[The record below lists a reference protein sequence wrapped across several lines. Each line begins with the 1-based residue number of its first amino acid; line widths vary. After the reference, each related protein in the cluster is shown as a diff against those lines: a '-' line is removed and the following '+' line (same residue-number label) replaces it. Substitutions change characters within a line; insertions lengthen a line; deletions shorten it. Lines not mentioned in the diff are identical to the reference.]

1 MTQLRARILTATA
14 LLVAALASLARAEE
28 ILLWTAREDGGLV
41 SLSYSSF
48 DRGTIPIFNLS
59 YFNGMN
65 IAVLNLH
72 EELSGTEPGQ
82 KITID
87 IAAEAGRTPVQG
99 EAAPQRAGQPPLRR
113 GERHRHSARAERA
126 EDAWAGYTVSVSDTR
141 VTLPDTGRSEAVAQF
156 SKDCQVE

>member
-1 MTQLRARILTATA
+1 MTQLMARILTATA
-14 LLVAALASLARAEE
+14 LLVAALVSPARAED

-41 SLSYSSF
+41 SLSYGSF
-48 DRGTIPIFNLS
+48 DPGKIPIFMVTC
-59 YFNGMN
+59 FNGMN

-87 IAAEAGRTPVQG
+87 IAAGAAKTPVQG
-99 EAAPQRAGQPPLRR
+99 EAASNERNGPLF
-113 GERHRHSARAERA
+113 AEA
-126 EDAWAGYTVSVSDTR
+126 SGIAIAPVLNVLKEPGPVTVSVGDTR
-141 VTLPDTGRSEAVAQF
+141 VTLSDTGRTEAVARF

>member
-1 MTQLRARILTATA
+1 MTQLIARILTATA
-14 LLVAALASLARAEE
+14 LLVAALPSLARTEE

-41 SLSYSSF
+41 SLSYGSF
-48 DRGTIPIFNLS
+48 DRGNIPIFNLS
-59 YFNGMN
+59 CFNGMN
-65 IAVLNLH
+65 TAVLNLH

-99 EAAPQRAGQPPLRR
+99 EAAPNERGGPLFAAAS
-113 GERHRHSARAERA
+113 GVAIAPVLNVLKTP
-126 EDAWAGYTVSVSDTR
+126 GPVTVSVGNTR
-141 VTLPDTGRSEAVAQF
+141 VTLSDTGRSEAVAQF